1 MESVTKFLSGF
12 AGGGVVSGFL
22 LFIFKG
28 QNRKISELDKKKVDV
43 ANCKIIEKNMDKTI
57 DEIKVDIKDIKT
69 MQMTQIETMTETKT
83 MLSGIKDSM
92 EKRRGSD

>member
-1 MESVTKFLSGF
+1 MEQMTKFLSGF

-28 QNRKISELDKKKVDV
+28 QNRKIDGLDKKKVDV

-57 DEIKVDIKDIKT
+57 DEIKIDIKDIKT
-69 MQMTQIETMTETKT
+69 MQITQIETMTETKT
-83 MLSGIKDSM
+83 MLSGIKDHM
-92 EKRRGSD
+92 EQRRATD

>member
-28 QNRKISELDKKKVDV
+28 QNRKISELDRKKVGID
-43 ANCKIIEKNMDKTI
+43 NCKIIVKNMDKI
-57 DEIKVDIKDIKT
+57 NAEIKLDIKDIKT
-69 MQMTQIETMTETKT
+69 MQIEQLTTMTETKT
-83 MLSGIKDSM
+83 ILRGIKDHM
-92 EKRRGSD
+92 EKRRESD